1 MNESATLL
9 PDSVAR
15 AFGGSRKPV
24 ESRPL
29 GNGLIHRTVLAR
41 YETATG
47 PLPLVHQRINTDVF
61 REPARLMENLERITR
76 HLREATPATAHSR
89 FLQLRPTI
97 RGELIHRDQAGDLW
111 RSFVYL
117 EETRSLDSVS
127 RIDQA
132 REAAHA
138 FGRFAAILADLPA
151 PPLHETIPRFHDM
164 RGRIEA
170 LDSAIASDP
179 LRRVPAATRELAE
192 LRKLLDRQE
201 AVFGPADW
209 ANLPRRI
216 AHHDCKLNNVLFD
229 ASATHAVCVVDL
241 DTVMPGT
248 LLSDFGE
255 LVRSAAATRTDPSRD
270 PEHVKLDL
278 DAYAAIAVGYMAGAG
293 ELLSG
298 LEKRAMHFAPPLLT
312 LMNAV
317 RFMTDHLRGDTYFR
331 IDSPGQNLERVHD
344 QALLAGRLL
353 DQLDEAREIIAS
365 AENESVR

>member
-1 MNESATLL
+1 MDESATLL
-9 PDSVAR
+9 PDSVAWT
-15 AFGGSRKPV
+15 FGGNHKPL

-41 YETATG
+41 YETASG
-47 PLPLVHQRINTDVF
+47 PLLLVHQRINTDVF
-61 REPARLMENLERITR
+61 REPASLMENLERITR
-76 HLREATPATAHSR
+76 HLREATPATSHLR
-89 FLQLRPTI
+89 FLQLRPTL
-97 RGELIHRDQAGDLW
+97 RGELLYRDEAGRLW
-111 RSFVYL
+111 RCFVYL
-117 EETRSLDSVS
+117 EETRSLDAVG

-138 FGRFAAILADLPA
+138 FGSFAAALADLPT

-179 LRRVPAATRELAE
+179 LRRVAAATRELAD
-192 LRKLLDRQE
+192 LRNLLDRQQ
-201 AVFGPADW
+201 AVFGSADW

-255 LVRSAAATRTDPSRD
+255 LVRSAAVRRTEQSRD
-270 PEHVKLDL
+270 PEHVDLDL
-278 DAYAAIAVGYMAGAG
+278 DAYAAIAAGYMAGAG
-293 ELLSG
+293 ELLSRI
-298 LEKRAMHFAPPLLT
+298 EKRAMHLAPPLLA

-317 RFMTDHLRGDTYFR
+317 RFMTDHLQGDSYFR
-331 IDSPGQNLERVHD
+331 IDTPGQNLERAHK
-344 QALLAGRLL
+344 QALLARRLL
-353 DQLDEAREIIAS
+353 DRLQEARKIVAS
-365 AENESVR
+365 AETGSLR

>member
-15 AFGGSRKPV
+15 AFGGSPKPV

-41 YETATG
+41 YETTSG
-47 PLPLVHQRINTDVF
+47 PLLLVHQRINTDVF
-61 REPARLMENLERITR
+61 REPASLMENIERTTR
-76 HLREATPATAHSR
+76 HLREATPATPHSR
-89 FLQLRPTI
+89 FLQLQLTI
-97 RGELIHRDQAGDLW
+97 RGELIHRDEAGDLW

-117 EETRSLDSVS
+117 EKTRSLDSVS

-138 FGRFAAILADLPA
+138 FGRFAAVLADLPA

-179 LRRVPAATRELAE
+179 LRRVPAATRELAD
-192 LRKLLDRQE
+192 LRNLLDRQE
-201 AVFGPADW
+201 AVFGSADW

-241 DTVMPGT
+241 DTVMSGT

-255 LVRSAAATRTDPSRD
+255 LVRSAAATRTEQSRD
-270 PEHVKLDL
+270 SEHVNLDL
-278 DAYAAIAVGYMAGAG
+278 GAYAAIAAGYMAGAG
-293 ELLSG
+293 ELLSRI
-298 LEKRAMHFAPPLLT
+298 EKRAMHLAPPLLT
-312 LMNAV
+312 LMNAA
-317 RFMTDHLRGDTYFR
+317 RFMTDHLQGDTYFR
-331 IDSPGQNLERVHD
+331 IDTPGQNLERVRN
-344 QALLAGRLL
+344 QALLARRLL
-353 DQLDEAREIIAS
+353 DKLEEAREIIAS
-365 AENESVR
+365 AETDNVR